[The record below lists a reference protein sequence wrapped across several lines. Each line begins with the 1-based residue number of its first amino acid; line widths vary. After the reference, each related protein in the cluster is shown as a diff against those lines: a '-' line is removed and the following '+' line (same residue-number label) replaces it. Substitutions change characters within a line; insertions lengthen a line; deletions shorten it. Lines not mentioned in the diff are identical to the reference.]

1 MTPSCQWFSTA
12 DGSAYSWRQQAV
24 IAEGVT
30 VHLNLL
36 GSARLQW
43 QDSGPLMHLEAG
55 DLLWLRGRPDRLDG
69 RRLQTEAE
77 HECLSL
83 YFPDVWLRSILS
95 GSETVITPALA
106 PLLLASSSH
115 TMSHRR
121 RLSMSDDE
129 WARATAA
136 MQASDPAQQLLQ
148 SARLMEFLMREVFGE
163 VNAEVRQTR
172 SDRLGRERVQRVK
185 KVLLE
190 RLENPPDLRELAD
203 LAGCTASYLS
213 RTFTRTEGMT
223 LSLWL
228 RHARIEKAASL
239 IASGVCNVSEAALQ
253 VGYRS
258 ISHFSRA
265 FHAEKGTPPSRY
277 VQHLAGGGLSAR
289 LV

>member
-1 MTPSCQWFSTA
+1 M
-12 DGSAYSWRQQAV
+12 
-24 IAEGVT
+24 
-30 VHLNLL
+30 HLNLK

-43 QDSGPLMHLEAG
+43 SEGPTLHLEAG
-55 DLLWLRGRPDRLDG
+55 DLLWVRGRADRVDA
-69 RRLQTEAE
+69 RRLQTDAE
-77 HECLSL
+77 HECLVL
-83 YFPDVWLRSILS
+83 HFPDVWLRSILS
-95 GSETVITPALA
+95 GSETVITPALR
-106 PLLLASSSH
+106 PLLLASSPNVLN
-115 TMSHRR
+115 HRR
-121 RLSMSDDE
+121 RLSLTDDE
-129 WARATAA
+129 WVRNTASISSEDA
-136 MQASDPAQQLLQ
+136 AQQLLL

-172 SDRLGRERVQRVK
+172 SDRMGRERVQRVK

-190 RLENPPDLRELAD
+190 RLETPPDLRELAD

-265 FHAEKGTPPSRY
+265 FHAEKGIPPSRY
-277 VQHLAGGGLSAR
+277 VQHLARGHAPAGL
-289 LV
+289 